1 MSRGSKSSL
10 KITLSDQ
17 DQKTLESWQ
26 RSTAIS
32 ALLAMHGR
40 IILLLATGK
49 SITQTAGTVGISR
62 RLVYKWAQRFLLKG
76 IIGLERSSKR
86 RTRKT
91 EGKTRE
97 LAQRVRILALSD
109 EDRYTLR
116 SWQCS
121 VKTPSGLAK
130 RGRIILMLAAGSTV
144 SETARTVGITRH
156 RIYKWRRRF
165 AIGGI
170 KALYKII
177 APKERKAEDSRIR
190 KELFSI
196 LHSPP
201 SEYGIN
207 RTSWKLGD
215 LKKCLYSKG
224 ITVSKNVISRAIKLS
239 GFRWRKAKIVLT
251 SKDPQYREK
260 IRRIQ
265 SILSGLGK
273 NDRFFSVDE
282 FGPFAI
288 KKRGGLK
295 LVGPGENPSIP
306 QFQKSRGSLIITAA
320 LELSQNQVTHFYSL
334 QKNTAEMIT
343 LLDVLLNKY
352 KSCRKL
358 YLSWDAAS
366 WHVSKQLYRRVE
378 DLNKNDYRKNYG
390 TPLVVL
396 APLPKSA
403 QFLNVVESVFSGMAK
418 AIIHNSNYH
427 SRDEAKSSIDR
438 YFQERNRFFR
448 DNPRRAGNL
457 IWGNERLPSTFSEA
471 NNCKDPKW

>member
-1 MSRGSKSSL
+1 MNDEDR
-10 KITLSDQ
+10 
-17 DQKTLESWQ
+17 KTLESWQ
-26 RSTAIS
+26 RSPVIS

-40 IILLLATGK
+40 IILLLAAGE
-49 SITQTAGTVGISR
+49 SITQTSATVGISR
-62 RLVYKWAQRFLLKG
+62 SLVYKWAQRFVLKG
-76 IIGLERSSKR
+76 ILGLERSNKR
-86 RTRKT
+86 SVRKT
-91 EGKTRE
+91 EGKTKE
-97 LAQRVRILALSD
+97 RVRVPTFALSD
-109 EDRYTLR
+109 EHRYSLR
-116 SWQCS
+116 SWQSS

-130 RGRIILMLAAGSTV
+130 RARIILMLAAGSTV
-144 SETARTVGITRH
+144 SETARTVGVPRH
-156 RIYKWRRRF
+156 RVYKWSRRF

-170 KALYKII
+170 KALHKII
-177 APKERKAEDSRIR
+177 PPKKRKAEDSRIR
-190 KELFSI
+190 NELFAI

-215 LKKCLYSKG
+215 LKKCLCRKG
-224 ITVSKNVISRAIKLS
+224 IIVSKEVISRAIKLS

-265 SILSGLGK
+265 FILSRLGK

-306 QFQKSRGSLIITAA
+306 QFQRSRGSLIITAA
-320 LELSQNQVTHFYSL
+320 LELSQNQVTHFYSV
-334 QKNTAEMIT
+334 QKNTAEMIK

-366 WHVSKQLYRRVE
+366 WHASKQLYRRVE
-378 DLNKNDYRKNYG
+378 NLNRNDYRKNYG

-396 APLPKSA
+396 APLPRSA

-418 AIIHNSNYH
+418 AIIHNSNYS
-427 SRDEAKSSIDR
+427 SRDEARSSIDR
-438 YFQERNRFFR
+438 YFQERNQFFQ
-448 DNPRRAGNL
+448 DNPKRAGNL
-457 IWGNERLPSTFSEA
+457 IWGDERLPSTFSEA